1 MRRLTDPLP
10 ARQSQMVTTSM
21 NSESNSLFQ
30 EQLGVGLA
38 LSGGELPIS
47 CPNLLVLAPK
57 PLLGPQQQ
65 ITPSFVRWGLVIPDL
80 PYHCLFLD
88 FLSHR
93 CAIAWNPLS
102 TSPFPGEGG

>member
-38 LSGGELPIS
+38 LSGGELGPIS
-47 CPNLLVLAPK
+47 CPYLL
-57 PLLGPQQQ
+57 LLPQTPFWASQHSLS
-65 ITPSFVRWGLVIPDL
+65 PSFVRWI
-80 PYHCLFLD
+80 
-88 FLSHR
+88 
-93 CAIAWNPLS
+93 W
-102 TSPFPGEGG
+102 

>member
-38 LSGGELPIS
+38 LSRGELPIS
-47 CPNLLVLAPK
+47 CPNPLVLAPN
-57 PLLGPQQQ
+57 P
-65 ITPSFVRWGLVIPDL
+65 FWGLN
-80 PYHCLFLD
+80 
-88 FLSHR
+88 R
-93 CAIAWNPLS
+93 K
-102 TSPFPGEGG
+102 